1 MKKFLFFCL
10 SMILIFTSA
19 PMSSFAYSYGD
30 PNEEAVAEAYKEMVA
45 KAQEKKFDE
54 VKAIYETVQK
64 EIDMHMGPEPSAII
78 LEAIENKDEDTI
90 VSAMQKVLVLNVARR
105 LENVEKNF
113 DNYDT
118 SKRLLAKAFATYK
131 ALSPIV
137 QQNDA
142 ELDEKLK
149 QQFDVA
155 LQSLGNPGLFG
166 VGKKESNINQFKE
179 SKQTILKA
187 LQDQFELENIETGHF
202 TEEDLDRL
210 AAAKKKEWTDLSD
223 VKNWIPIIAIIAV
236 IVAVVVYAVRKRK

>member
-1 MKKFLFFCL
+1 
-10 SMILIFTSA
+10 MILIFTSV

-30 PNEEAVAEAYKEMVA
+30 PNEETVAEAYKEMVA
-45 KAQEKKFDE
+45 KVQEKKFNE

-64 EIDMHMGPEPSAII
+64 EIDMHMGPEPSQLI
-78 LEAIENKDEDTI
+78 LEAIENEDDETI
-90 VSAMQKVLVLNVARR
+90 ISVMQKVLVLNVARR
-105 LENVEKNF
+105 LENAERNF

-137 QQNDA
+137 QQKDA

-166 VGKKESNINQFKE
+166 VGKKESNIEQFKE
-179 SKQTILKA
+179 SKQTILQA
-187 LQDQFELENIETGHF
+187 LQDQFELESVETGHF

-210 AAAKKKEWTDLSD
+210 AAAKKTEWTDLSD
-223 VKNWIPIIAIIAV
+223 VKNWIPIIVIVGV
-236 IVAVVVYAVRKRK
+236 IVAVLVYAIRKRK

>member
-10 SMILIFTSA
+10 SMILIFTLV
-19 PMSSFAYSYGD
+19 PTSSFAYSYGD

-45 KAQEKKFDE
+45 KAREKKFDE

-78 LEAIENKDEDTI
+78 LEAIEQKDADTI

-137 QQNDA
+137 QQKNA

-166 VGKKESNINQFKE
+166 VGKKESNIDQFKE
-179 SKQTILKA
+179 SKHTILQA
-187 LQDQFELENIETGHF
+187 LQDQFELESVETGHF

-210 AAAKKKEWTDLSD
+210 AAAKKTEWTDLSD
-223 VKNWIPIIAIIAV
+223 MKNWIPIIV
-236 IVAVVVYAVRKRK
+236 IVGVIAAVVVYAIRKRK

>member
-1 MKKFLFFCL
+1 LKKILLFCL
-10 SMILIFTSA
+10 CIVFIFTLA
-19 PMSSFAYSYGD
+19 PTSSFAYSYGD

-45 KAQEKKFDE
+45 KVQENKFDE

-64 EIDMHMGPEPSAII
+64 EIDMHMGPEPSALI
-78 LEAIENKDEDTI
+78 LEAIENEDADTI

-105 LENVEKNF
+105 LQNVEKNF

-137 QQNDA
+137 QQKDA
-142 ELDEKLK
+142 QLDEKLK
-149 QQFDVA
+149 QQFDLA

-166 VGKKESNINQFKE
+166 VGKKESNIDQFKE
-179 SKQTILKA
+179 SKQTILQA
-187 LQDQFELENIETGHF
+187 LQDQFELESVETGHF

-210 AAAKKKEWTDLSD
+210 AAAKKREWTDLSD
-223 VKNWIPIIAIIAV
+223 VKNWIPLLVIAGF
-236 IVAVVVYAVRKRK
+236 IVAVVLYAMRKRK

>member
-1 MKKFLFFCL
+1 MRTILFFCL
-10 SMILIFTSA
+10 SLILIFTSA

-45 KAQEKKFDE
+45 KVQEKKFDE

-64 EIDMHMGPEPSAII
+64 EIDMHMGPEPSTII
-78 LEAIENKDEDTI
+78 LEAIKNKDADTI

-113 DNYDT
+113 DHYDT

-137 QQNDA
+137 QQKDA
-142 ELDEKLK
+142 ELDKKLK

-166 VGKKESNINQFKE
+166 VGKKESNIDQFKE
-179 SKQTILKA
+179 SKKTILQA
-187 LQDQFELENIETGHF
+187 LQDQFELEDVETGHF

-223 VKNWIPIIAIIAV
+223 LKNWIPIIVIIGV
-236 IVAVVVYAVRKRK
+236 IIAVVVYAIRKRK

>member
-1 MKKFLFFCL
+1 MKKLLFFSL
-10 SMILIFTSA
+10 MLLVILTSV
-19 PMSSFAYSYGD
+19 PISSFAYSYGD

-45 KAQEKKFDE
+45 KVQEKKFDE

-90 VSAMQKVLVLNVARR
+90 ISAMQKVLVLNVARR

-113 DNYDT
+113 DHYDT

-137 QQNDA
+137 QQKDA
-142 ELDEKLK
+142 QLDEKLK
-149 QQFDVA
+149 QQFDIA

-166 VGKKESNINQFKE
+166 VGKKQSNINQFKE
-179 SKQTILKA
+179 SKDTILQA
-187 LQDQFELENIETGHF
+187 LQDQFELESIETGHF
-202 TEEDLDRL
+202 TEEDLERL
-210 AAAKKKEWTDLSD
+210 AAAKKKEWTDLSN
-223 VKNWIPIIAIIAV
+223 VKNWIPIVVIVGV
-236 IVAVVVYAVRKRK
+236 IVAVVVYAIRKRK

>member
-1 MKKFLFFCL
+1 MRTILFFCL
-10 SMILIFTSA
+10 SLILIFTSA

-45 KAQEKKFDE
+45 KVQEKKFDE
-54 VKAIYETVQK
+54 VKVIYETVQK
-64 EIDMHMGPEPSAII
+64 EIDMHMGPEPSTII
-78 LEAIENKDEDTI
+78 LEAIENKDADTI

-113 DNYDT
+113 DHYDT

-137 QQNDA
+137 QQKDA
-142 ELDEKLK
+142 ELDKKLK

-166 VGKKESNINQFKE
+166 VGKKESNIDQFKE
-179 SKQTILKA
+179 SKKTILQA
-187 LQDQFELENIETGHF
+187 LQDQFELEDVETGHF

-223 VKNWIPIIAIIAV
+223 LKNWIPIIVIIGV
-236 IVAVVVYAVRKRK
+236 IIAVVVYAIRKRK

>member
-1 MKKFLFFCL
+1 MRTILFFCL
-10 SMILIFTSA
+10 SLILIFTSA

-45 KAQEKKFDE
+45 KVQEKKFDE

-64 EIDMHMGPEPSAII
+64 EIDMHMGPEPSTII
-78 LEAIENKDEDTI
+78 LEAIENKDADTI

-113 DNYDT
+113 DHYDT

-137 QQNDA
+137 QQKDA
-142 ELDEKLK
+142 ELDKKLK

-166 VGKKESNINQFKE
+166 VGKKESNIDQFKE
-179 SKQTILKA
+179 SKKTILQA
-187 LQDQFELENIETGHF
+187 LQDQFELEDVETGHF

-223 VKNWIPIIAIIAV
+223 LKNWIPIIVIIGV
-236 IVAVVVYAVRKRK
+236 IIAVVVYAIRKRK